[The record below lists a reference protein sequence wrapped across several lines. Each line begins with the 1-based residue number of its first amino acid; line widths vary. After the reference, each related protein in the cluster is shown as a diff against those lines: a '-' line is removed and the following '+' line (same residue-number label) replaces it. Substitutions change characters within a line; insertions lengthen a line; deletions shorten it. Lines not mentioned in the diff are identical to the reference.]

1 MATASVPVEADD
13 KECPVCHELFTDPKL
28 LPCGHLLCRHC
39 LISWL
44 QTKAQAHC
52 PLCRCVIVDP
62 EERTDGKNLQDIAD
76 GFPTDLVM
84 AALVESQQL
93 LSKDH
98 SCQAC
103 VTETATSLCLTCG
116 DLLCAHCVS
125 IHKRMTVSRH
135 HTAEELSSLT
145 ADKLAASRPS
155 FCAVH
160 ADEISKVY
168 CPTHGASICL
178 LCATTDH
185 RQCPEVTKLETKVEE
200 ARAVL
205 AELAATLSAGETE
218 LERAISRMDQHLR
231 DTEKRTRAA
240 IAEIEA
246 MCDRLESA
254 VKECRRR
261 MKELALGA
269 CSDVK
274 EAVEEGKTCLLQR
287 RGKLTSHKTVVKR
300 AQESATCDA
309 VSGMTPVMQTRV
321 NDLDCNA
328 ALPVDAKV
336 ISTLTFVIEQEAVS
350 RVERE
355 LSELGQVKVVPVDV
369 PVDVVPVDVAA
380 NAKVK

>member
-1 MATASVPVEADD
+1 MATASVLVEADD

-44 QTKAQAHC
+44 QSKAKAYC
-52 PLCRCVIVDP
+52 PICRCVIVDP
-62 EERTDGKNLQDIAD
+62 EERTGGKSLEDIAD
-76 GFPTDLVM
+76 GFPADLAM

-98 SCQAC
+98 PCQSC
-103 VTETATSLCLTCG
+103 VTETATSLCLNCN
-116 DLLCAHCVS
+116 DLLCSNCAAC
-125 IHKRMTVSRH
+125 HKRLSLLRH
-135 HTAEELSSLT
+135 HTVEELSSLT

-168 CPTHGASICL
+168 CRTHGASICL

-185 RQCPEVTKLETKVEE
+185 RQCPEVTTLETKVEE

-218 LERAISRMDQHLR
+218 LERAISQMDQHLQ

-261 MKELALGA
+261 MKELALG
-269 CSDVK
+269 
-274 EAVEEGKTCLLQR
+274 LL
-287 RGKLTSHKTVVKR
+287 
-300 AQESATCDA
+300 
-309 VSGMTPVMQTRV
+309 
-321 NDLDCNA
+321 
-328 ALPVDAKV
+328 
-336 ISTLTFVIEQEAVS
+336 
-350 RVERE
+350 
-355 LSELGQVKVVPVDV
+355 
-369 PVDVVPVDVAA
+369 
-380 NAKVK
+380 